1 MALVDASHKNEWT
14 WINSDFNY
22 IDCDNQT
29 IPHLKFI
36 KKISSLINIDSF
48 IHETLRF
55 KDEENNELF
64 QRNLF
69 ENEKSKLKLL
79 NKDSYKY
86 EQTNDELFYE
96 IYKQDELY
104 VLFAWTTLG
113 YFIYK
118 KFDDKKKLVN
128 FFEKKHDLLID
139 SNIID

>member
-1 MALVDASHKNEWT
+1 LALVDASHNKGWT

-22 IDCDNQT
+22 IECDNQV

-36 KKISSLINIDSF
+36 KKISSLFNIDSF
-48 IHETLRF
+48 IHETLKF
-55 KDEENNELF
+55 KDEKNNELF

-69 ENEKSKLKLL
+69 EKEKPNLKLL

-113 YFIYK
+113 YFKYE
-118 KFDDKKKLVN
+118 KFNNKQELL
-128 FFEKKHDLLID
+128 DLFIKDHSVMID
-139 SNIID
+139 IDNI

>member
-1 MALVDASHKNEWT
+1 MALVDASHKNGWT

-22 IDCDNQT
+22 IDCDNQI

-69 ENEKSKLKLL
+69 ENEKPKLKLL

-113 YFIYK
+113 YFKYK
-118 KFDDKKKLVN
+118 KFNNKQELL
-128 FFEKKHDLLID
+128 DLFIKDHSVMID
-139 SNIID
+139 IDNI